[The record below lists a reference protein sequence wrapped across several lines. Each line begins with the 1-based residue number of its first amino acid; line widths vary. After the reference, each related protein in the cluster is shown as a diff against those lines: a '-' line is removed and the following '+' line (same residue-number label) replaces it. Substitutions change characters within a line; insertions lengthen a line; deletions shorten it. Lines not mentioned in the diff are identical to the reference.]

1 MFQTTNQ
8 LNKIQMHEVS
18 LETGFTG
25 LAMIFNILPQRKLW
39 VMGNQLL
46 RRGLLRPSN

>member
-8 LNKIQMHEVS
+8 LHKIQMHEVS

-25 LAMIFNILPQRKLW
+25 LAIIFNILP
-39 VMGNQLL
+39 
-46 RRGLLRPSN
+46 